1 MEFFKGAIS
10 NCKKEILTH
19 TSGEIKE
26 TKIES
31 KRNLWPFWDVNVKGG
46 GGGFNNYHPRAL
58 HGF

>member
-1 MEFFKGAIS
+1 MELFTGVIS

-31 KRNLWPFWDVNVKGG
+31 KRNWFYFWDMRVEGG
-46 GGGFNNYHPRAL
+46 AEVVI
-58 HGF
+58 

>member
-1 MEFFKGAIS
+1 MEFFKGTIS

-31 KRNLWPFWDVNVKGG
+31 KRNLWPFWDVNVEGG
-46 GGGFNNYHPRAL
+46 GGGQY
-58 HGF
+58 